1 MADGPLM
8 CVLWKAGSDQ

>member
-1 MADGPLM
+1 MADGPVM